1 MWFCEFLPPG
11 LTSPGEGWQAR
22 EREEIQMLISRGFHG
37 NSIATKWLYRLTDA
51 VDWEEIARYYIDEI
65 DS

>member
-1 MWFCEFLPPG
+1 MMDVVISVAEEG
-11 LTSPGEGWQAR
+11 KTSGETGG
-22 EREEIQMLISRGFHG
+22 EIQMLISRGFHG
-37 NSIATKWLYRLTDA
+37 NSIATKWLYRLTDV

>member
-1 MWFCEFLPPG
+1 ML
-11 LTSPGEGWQAR
+11 SSAR
-22 EREEIQMLISRGFHG
+22 RKKGRPFSRGFHG

>member
-1 MWFCEFLPPG
+1 
-11 LTSPGEGWQAR
+11 
-22 EREEIQMLISRGFHG
+22 MLISRGFHG